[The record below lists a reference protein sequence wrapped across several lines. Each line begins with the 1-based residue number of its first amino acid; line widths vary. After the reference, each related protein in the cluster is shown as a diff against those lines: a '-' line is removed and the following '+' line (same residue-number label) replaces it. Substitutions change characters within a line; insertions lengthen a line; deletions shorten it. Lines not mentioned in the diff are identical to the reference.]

1 MNKIWKIA
9 IYEFKRHVFQKR
21 FIFSI
26 LGIPLFFLFMV
37 GMIFLL
43 VKFQNNEKPIGII
56 DPGNKIDSTIVI
68 PEAADLDLP
77 VEIIDFSN
85 EDVALAALEEEQ
97 IQAYF
102 LLPENYPENT
112 EVSVYFSEKPGDNAY
127 DHFGNLLR
135 ANLLQNQSENTINR
149 ILEGFNPIIRTPDG
163 LREFSERNAIN
174 LALPGI
180 AGASFMFIILMSANY
195 FSAIIAEEKENRT
208 MEILATTVSPYQL
221 MGGKIFGT
229 IGVVLTQ
236 VLSWIILLFVAQRIA
251 AGQSDALWLTDPII
265 KTRTILMVI
274 SILVPAY
281 ILYVSLIT
289 MVGATATN
297 VQEGQQIAGMFIMP
311 LSLSYM
317 FLAVIMENPNSPL
330 SVAISLFPLT
340 APTIMPLRAAF
351 TVVPTNQLILCV
363 AILILCAGIAIW
375 LAARAFEIGMLRYGK
390 KLQIRELF
398 TRKNRLSS

>member
-127 DHFGNLLR
+127 DHFRNLLR

-149 ILEGFNPIIRTPDG
+149 ILEGFNPI
-163 LREFSERNAIN
+163 
-174 LALPGI
+174 
-180 AGASFMFIILMSANY
+180 
-195 FSAIIAEEKENRT
+195 
-208 MEILATTVSPYQL
+208 SPYP
-221 MGGKIFGT
+221 K
-229 IGVVLTQ
+229 
-236 VLSWIILLFVAQRIA
+236 
-251 AGQSDALWLTDPII
+251 
-265 KTRTILMVI
+265 
-274 SILVPAY
+274 
-281 ILYVSLIT
+281 
-289 MVGATATN
+289 
-297 VQEGQQIAGMFIMP
+297 
-311 LSLSYM
+311 
-317 FLAVIMENPNSPL
+317 
-330 SVAISLFPLT
+330 
-340 APTIMPLRAAF
+340 
-351 TVVPTNQLILCV
+351 
-363 AILILCAGIAIW
+363 
-375 LAARAFEIGMLRYGK
+375 
-390 KLQIRELF
+390 
-398 TRKNRLSS
+398 

>member
-127 DHFGNLLR
+127 DHFRNLLR

-317 FLAVIMENPNSPL
+317 FLAVIMENPNSRL

>member
-127 DHFGNLLR
+127 DHFRNLLR

>member
-1 MNKIWKIA
+1 
-9 IYEFKRHVFQKR
+9 
-21 FIFSI
+21 
-26 LGIPLFFLFMV
+26 
-37 GMIFLL
+37 MIFLL

-127 DHFGNLLR
+127 DHFRNLLR